1 MNLIEAWK
9 KAKEGQWVRRSVGVL
24 TIRKR
29 GAFHTL
35 LHAWE
40 YCEADLLAE
49 DWEITKE
56 KKTLVFENAELG
68 GMIKNRFIQ
77 HFFDSANL
85 SRPKI
90 FTKIILEW
98 EA

>member
-1 MNLIEAWK
+1 MNIIEAWK
-9 KAKEGQWVRRSVGVL
+9 KAEVGQQIVRLGSIIQRS
-24 TIRKR
+24 KY
-29 GAFHTL
+29 
-35 LHAWE
+35 LHRTTFNSLR
-40 YCEADLLAE
+40 DDVFLAE
-49 DWEITKE
+49 DWEIKKE

-68 GMIKNRFIQ
+68 GMIKNMFIQ

-85 SRPKI
+85 NRPKI